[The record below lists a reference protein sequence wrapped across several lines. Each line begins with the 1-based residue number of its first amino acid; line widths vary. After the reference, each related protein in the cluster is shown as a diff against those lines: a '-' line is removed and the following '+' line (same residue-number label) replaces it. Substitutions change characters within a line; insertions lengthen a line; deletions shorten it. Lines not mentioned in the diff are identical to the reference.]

1 MSFLEKY
8 KPKTLKDIYGN
19 KVKINKAI
27 EWIKNFDKNEKK
39 LLLLSGPPGVG
50 KTSLA
55 HIILKNEDYH
65 PIEFNA
71 SDVRTSK
78 MIEQKLS
85 KIINHKSIMT
95 MFNQKSK
102 LSIIMDEIDGCLSG
116 DKGGIK
122 QLIKMVTNDKKTK
135 KTKKIKKN
143 KN

>member
-55 HIILKNEDYH
+55 HIILK
-65 PIEFNA
+65 
-71 SDVRTSK
+71 
-78 MIEQKLS
+78 M
-85 KIINHKSIMT
+85 KIII
-95 MFNQKSK
+95 
-102 LSIIMDEIDGCLSG
+102 
-116 DKGGIK
+116 
-122 QLIKMVTNDKKTK
+122 QLNLMQVMLEHRR
-135 KTKKIKKN
+135 
-143 KN
+143 